1 MGGSYVRLKTYRHW
15 RMAMWVP
22 TQDEAIVMFARFLT
36 ARRGTAASMV
46 ARTTANKLQDGDLEG
61 QRIWDAVA
69 DSIEQGARWP
79 RLESER
85 AA

>member
-1 MGGSYVRLKTYRHW
+1 
-15 RMAMWVP
+15 MWVP

-36 ARRGTAASMV
+36 ARHGTTASMV
-46 ARTTANKLQDGDLEG
+46 ARTTANKLQDEGDLEG

-69 DSIEQGARWP
+69 DSIERGARWP